1 MNEDENS
8 FPNFHFL
15 EELVIKGVINCKTM
29 DKVKIGTSVLEKK
42 YKKKETKYFD
52 HENLC
57 NKINIYLNSVN
68 NLSEPEKED
77 IKKSIFKKINN
88 YNRLLRQKLTEK
100 RFEIITNIGQGSLGN
115 VYLVRD
121 KLNNKIYAMKKLNI
135 PAIIRNSQIFHI
147 KIEKDILSMNSDNIW
162 QTKLFYSFIEGDYLY
177 YIIEHCPGGDLLSY
191 FDMKDYLTEEEARFY
206 IAEIILGVESLHK
219 NKCIH
224 RDIKP
229 ENIFIDKFGHLKLG
243 DFGLSI
249 ISNNIMYPYTY
260 KWKNSNDEIHN
271 GNIKNEKD
279 NKKIIGFSKV
289 GSLLY
294 LAPEVVENKGYGEE
308 IDWWSVGI
316 IFYEMLFGMTPFFEG
331 TQEQIIDK
339 IKNFKKY
346 LVVPDKVENKN
357 ISKEARKL
365 IYDFLEYKDKR
376 LGLNGIDEIKRHPFF
391 KNFDWDNI
399 RNTKPPYIPKP
410 LRIKELDLELNLK
423 NNRLGL
429 YTSKEIQNRE
439 YNNLKNYLNKMN
451 LNIYDFYY
459 NKELEEIKFNL
470 NNNIIELIKKQV
482 INYSKKKNEQKNILD
497 EISTT
502 EDITSIPSGESAK
515 KIIENRNLY
524 NSTNFYNTE
533 RKNKYSFFAFDK
545 IDNAENKILKKKKAI
560 QIIPIRN
567 LLFNNSKISASK
579 DKKEL
584 LYNSIR
590 FGSSIK
596 NKLISNNNPINTRS
610 ESKNKKY
617 LMTEKKYMSKSIIK
631 EDNNL
636 NNTEMKI
643 KNYSKLKDMQIK
655 NENNINNIKP
665 YHEHNEHY
673 ELNKKKN
680 MDTNE
685 MRKIKING
693 KLFMVKKNLGK
704 YYS

>member
-121 KLNNKIYAMKKLNI
+121 KLNNKIYAMKKLSI

-147 KIEKDILSMNSDNIW
+147 KIERDILSMNSDNIW

-399 RNTKPPYIPKP
+399 RNTKPPFIPKP

-617 LMTEKKYMSKSIIK
+617 LMTEKKYMSKSIFK

>member
-100 RFEIITNIGQGSLGN
+100 RFEIITDIGQGSLGN

-524 NSTNFYNTE
+524 NSTNIYNTE

-617 LMTEKKYMSKSIIK
+617 LMTEKKYMSKSIFK

>member
-1 MNEDENS
+1 MNEDQNS

-15 EELVIKGVINCKTM
+15 EELVIKGVINSKTM

-42 YKKKETKYFD
+42 YKKKETKYIE

-68 NLSEPEKED
+68 ILSEPEKEE

-100 RFEIITNIGQGSLGN
+100 RFEIITNIAQGSLGN

-121 KLNNKIYAMKKLNI
+121 KLNNKIYAMKKLSI
-135 PAIIRNSQIFHI
+135 PAIIRNSQLFHV
-147 KIEKDILSMNSDNIW
+147 KIEKDILSMSPDNIW

-177 YIIEHCPGGDLLSY
+177 FIIEHCPGGDLLSY

-229 ENIFIDKFGHLKLG
+229 ENIFIDKYGHLKIG

-249 ISNNIMYPYTY
+249 LSNNIMYPYTY
-260 KWKNSNDEIHN
+260 KWKNSNDEKYN

-316 IFYEMLFGMTPFFEG
+316 IFYEMLFGMTPIFEG

-346 LVVPDKVENKN
+346 LVVPDKVENHN

-365 IYDFLEYKDKR
+365 IFDFLEYKDKR

-391 KNFDWDNI
+391 KKFDWDNI
-399 RNTKPPYIPKP
+399 RNTKPPFIPKP

-423 NNRLGL
+423 NKRLGL
-429 YTSKEIQNRE
+429 YTSKEIQDRK

-459 NKELEEIKFNL
+459 NKELEEVKFNL
-470 NNNIIELIKKQV
+470 YNNIIELIKKQV
-482 INYSKKKNEQKNILD
+482 NNYSKNKNEQKNILD
-497 EISTT
+497 EIST
-502 EDITSIPSGESAK
+502 EDITSMPSGESCRK
-515 KIIENRNLY
+515 CIGNMKIY
-524 NSTNFYNTE
+524 NSTNIYNSET
-533 RKNKYSFFAFDK
+533 KNKYSFFAFDK

-590 FGSSIK
+590 FFSNIK
-596 NKLISNNNPINTRS
+596 NRLISNNNPINTRS
-610 ESKNKKY
+610 ASKNKKY
-617 LMTEKKYMSKSIIK
+617 LMTEKKYMPKSIFK

-643 KNYSKLKDMQIK
+643 KNYSKLKDKQMK

-665 YHEHNEHY
+665 YHEHKEHY
-673 ELNKKKN
+673 ELNKKQKMEN
-680 MDTNE
+680 NE

-704 YYS
+704 YY

>member
-100 RFEIITNIGQGSLGN
+100 RFEIITDIGQGSLGN

-308 IDWWSVGI
+308 IDWWSVGV

-399 RNTKPPYIPKP
+399 RNTKPPFIPKP

-524 NSTNFYNTE
+524 NSTNIYNTE

-617 LMTEKKYMSKSIIK
+617 LMTEKKYMSKSIFK

>member
-100 RFEIITNIGQGSLGN
+100 RFEIITNIGKGSLGN

-439 YNNLKNYLNKMN
+439 YNNLKKYLNKMN

-482 INYSKKKNEQKNILD
+482 INYSKKKSEQKNILD

-502 EDITSIPSGESAK
+502 EDLTSIPSGESAK

-524 NSTNFYNTE
+524 NSTNIYNTE

-617 LMTEKKYMSKSIIK
+617 LMTEKKYMSKSIFK

>member
-121 KLNNKIYAMKKLNI
+121 KLNNKIYAMKKLSI

-399 RNTKPPYIPKP
+399 RNKKPPYIPKP

-439 YNNLKNYLNKMN
+439 YNNLKNYLYKMN

-502 EDITSIPSGESAK
+502 EDITSTPSGESAK

-524 NSTNFYNTE
+524 NSTNIYNTE

-567 LLFNNSKISASK
+567 LLFNNSKISGSK

-617 LMTEKKYMSKSIIK
+617 LMTEKKYMPKSIFK